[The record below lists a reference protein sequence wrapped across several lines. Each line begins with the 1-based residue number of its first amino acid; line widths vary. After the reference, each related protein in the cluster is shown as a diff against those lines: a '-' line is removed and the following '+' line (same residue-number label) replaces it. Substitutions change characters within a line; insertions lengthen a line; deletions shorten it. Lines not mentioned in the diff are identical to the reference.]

1 MTPGTVQKGQQF
13 VQVFGQTAH
22 STGSHPLSAALAELR
37 RISTFGR
44 VTLRGLTADEVQR
57 MLSSITGQEI
67 TWGLSKAVHRQTE
80 GNPLFVQ
87 EVVRYMSE
95 EGLITR
101 EGEQWRRE
109 YNEIRPHSALGYR
122 PPSPEAK
129 LSLTLT

>member
-1 MTPGTVQKGQQF
+1 
-13 VQVFGQTAH
+13 
-22 STGSHPLSAALAELR
+22 
-37 RISTFGR
+37 
-44 VTLRGLTADEVQR
+44 

-101 EGEQWRRE
+101 EGEQWCRE